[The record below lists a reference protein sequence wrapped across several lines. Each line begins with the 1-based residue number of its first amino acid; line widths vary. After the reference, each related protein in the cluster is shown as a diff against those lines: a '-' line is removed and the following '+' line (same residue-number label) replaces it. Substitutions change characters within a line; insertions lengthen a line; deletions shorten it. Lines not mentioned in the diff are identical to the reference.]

1 MSNETL
7 INLIEQ
13 ILENIKS
20 GNSNIDEN
28 GQLELIDTIQ
38 KITSQELFKSEAAE
52 YIGVCRATFDNYIAK
67 GIIPKGRKTRGT
79 NYLFWKKSDLDKY
92 LLNKSV
98 KNITN
103 IESSI

>member
-7 INLIEQ
+7 INLIKQ

-38 KITSQELFKSEAAE
+38 KITSQELSKSEAAE

-67 GIIPKGRKTRGT
+67 GIIPKGRKTRGI
-79 NYLFWKKSDLDKY
+79 NSLFWKKSDLDKY
-92 LLNKSV
+92 LLNK
-98 KNITN
+98 KC
-103 IESSI
+103 

>member
-13 ILENIKS
+13 ILENVKS
-20 GNSNIDEN
+20 GNSNIDEK

-38 KITSQELFKSEAAE
+38 KITSQELSKSEAAE

-67 GIIPKGRKTRGT
+67 GIIPKGRKT
-79 NYLFWKKSDLDKY
+79 
-92 LLNKSV
+92 
-98 KNITN
+98 
-103 IESSI
+103 

>member
-28 GQLELIDTIQ
+28 GQLELIDTI
-38 KITSQELFKSEAAE
+38 
-52 YIGVCRATFDNYIAK
+52 
-67 GIIPKGRKTRGT
+67 
-79 NYLFWKKSDLDKY
+79 
-92 LLNKSV
+92 
-98 KNITN
+98 
-103 IESSI
+103 